1 MRGMNIG
8 LLIRLLYRNVSSL
21 LDEKLK
27 SVGISQS
34 QLEYFMAIS
43 GNEGINQKALAET
56 LHVGKTSSTKAVK
69 RLIDQGLVYRE
80 PNEDDQRHFNLYI
93 TEKGDSMRDD
103 FKKIF
108 LDTQS
113 GIMSDL
119 SDQELEQLQGLLER
133 LLKKT
138 DAYREKDLY

>member
-34 QLEYFMAIS
+34 QLEYFMVI
-43 GNEGINQKALAET
+43 NEHEGINQKELAEN
-56 LHVGKTSSTKAVK
+56 LSVGKTSSTKAVK
-69 RLIDQGLVYRE
+69 KLIDQGLVRRE
-80 PNEDDQRHFNLYI
+80 LNQDDQRNFRLYI
-93 TEKGDSMRDD
+93 TKKGHTMTDD
-103 FKKIF
+103 FKQIF

-113 GIMSDL
+113 GILSDL
-119 SDQELEQLQGLLER
+119 SDEELDQLQDLLER
-133 LLKKT
+133 ILRRT
-138 DAYREKDLY
+138 NAFRNEN